1 MASSFGKKPSLEKW
15 RIRMVL
21 WIIFFVLL
29 GIFILYV
36 FFKESKEEEDYQKHI
51 NAEHHHPV

>member
-1 MASSFGKKPSLEKW
+1 MASSISKRPFLKKW
-15 RIRMVL
+15 RVRIVL

-29 GIFILYV
+29 CIFMLYV

-51 NAEHHHPV
+51 NAEHHNTV